1 MLIEE
6 KIKSIREL
14 KNYTQGYM
22 AEELG
27 ITQAAYSKIESGQ
40 TKLTM
45 NKINDIAQIFEI
57 PVEDLVAYDSQRYFN
72 SFNNVKGSNNG
83 SVIGNGDTELI
94 TKLYEDKI
102 NLLERLL
109 HATEN
114 ELLRYKEKYG
124 EL

>member
-83 SVIGNGDTELI
+83 SVINGDAELI
-94 TKLYEDKI
+94 AKLYEDKI

>member
-45 NKINDIAQIFEI
+45 NKVADIASVFEMD
-57 PVEDLVAYDSQRYFN
+57 VNDLMNYDTQKYFN
-72 SFNNVKGSNNG
+72 SFNNVKGSNIY
-83 SVIGNGDTELI
+83 STI
-94 TKLYEDKI
+94 TQSEEETVKKLYEDKI

>member
-83 SVIGNGDTELI
+83 SVINGDVELI

>member
-40 TKLTM
+40 TKLTVS
-45 NKINDIAQIFEI
+45 KINDIAQIFDM

-83 SVIGNGDTELI
+83 SVINGDVELI

>member
-45 NKINDIAQIFEI
+45 SKINDIAQIFDM

-83 SVIGNGDTELI
+83 SVIGNGDVELI

>member
-40 TKLTM
+40 TKLTVS
-45 NKINDIAQIFEI
+45 KINDIAQIFDM

-83 SVIGNGDTELI
+83 SVIGNGDVELI

>member
-83 SVIGNGDTELI
+83 SVINGDAELI

>member
-83 SVIGNGDTELI
+83 SVIGNGDAELI

-102 NLLERLL
+102 NLLERLSQ
-109 HATEN
+109 ATEN